1 MPFKCIYVLY
11 YQKRGTAYWEIKMV
25 ADPVEDI
32 VVGDFYEGCNF
43 VYQNNIW
50 DKHDAK
56 CTKLFGLGET
66 VLVSNFDNGI
76 GQLLGNGRCL
86 LRLSNDSFN
95 WVVQLE
101 NCATFLRSK
110 GLCFGTGRIK

>member
-1 MPFKCIYVLY
+1 MKILLLVTFM
-11 YQKRGTAYWEIKMV
+11 RGVILSIKITFAVNMML
-25 ADPVEDI
+25 
-32 VVGDFYEGCNF
+32 
-43 VYQNNIW
+43 
-50 DKHDAK
+50 K

-66 VLVSNFDNGI
+66 ALVSNFDNGI
-76 GQLLGNGRCL
+76 GPLWGDGRCL

-101 NCATFLRSK
+101 NSATFLGSK